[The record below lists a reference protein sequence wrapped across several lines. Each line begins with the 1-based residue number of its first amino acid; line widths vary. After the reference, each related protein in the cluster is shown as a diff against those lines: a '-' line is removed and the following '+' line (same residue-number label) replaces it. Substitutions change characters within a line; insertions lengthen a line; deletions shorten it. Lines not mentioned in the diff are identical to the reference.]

1 MSNSRP
7 GLFRIRVAGDGVS
20 AARADLTARHHRIT
34 VDEPAERGGT
44 DVAATPLETML
55 AAFLS
60 CTNVIA
66 HVVAGD
72 MGLKIDGM
80 KLEAVG
86 EFDNRGVFA
95 KADVSVPFP
104 RILLEVGLDTDAT
117 PDQIEALR
125 EAVARRCPVSVILR
139 QAGTRIEERWFA
151 L

>member
-1 MSNSRP
+1 MSISRP
-7 GLFRIRVAGDGVS
+7 GLFRIRVVGEGVS
-20 AARADLTARHHRIT
+20 AARTDLTARHHRIV

-44 DVAATPLETML
+44 DMAATPLETML

-72 MGLKIDGM
+72 LGLRIEAM

-86 EFDNRGVFA
+86 EFDNRAVFG
-95 KADVSVPFP
+95 KADVPVPFP
-104 RILLEVGLDTDAT
+104 RISLEVGLKTDAA
-117 PDQIEALR
+117 PDRIEALR
-125 EAVARRCPVSVILR
+125 AAVARRCPMSMILR